1 MKYPIGIQSFED
13 LRKRG
18 CVYVDKTSLVYKIA
32 QEGKYYFLSR
42 PRRFGKSLLV
52 STLEAYFLGK
62 RELFDGL
69 AVADMEKEWTEYPVL
84 HFDLT
89 GKSYSKQDDL
99 DKHLAN
105 QLEKIEA
112 CYNVKNKSDS
122 PDVRLSS
129 IIDSAVAKT
138 GKPVV
143 ILIDE
148 YDKPIVDN
156 LDNEELME
164 VYRKQLQGFYSV
176 MKAKDA
182 YIRFGFLTGV
192 TKIGKLSVFSG
203 LNNLQD
209 ISLDTQYSDICGI
222 SEIELRKYFAKSVK
236 ELAEANNLTEDECY
250 AKLAEMYDGYH
261 FSDGSDGMYNPFSL
275 LNALASKR
283 FREYWFETGT
293 PTFLVKLIKDT
304 SYDITLLQN
313 DEADSDLLTSVNS
326 IFSNPIPMLYQSGYL
341 TITGYDEEY
350 GLYRLGFPN
359 KEVRNGFMN
368 FLLNF
373 YLPNRNGT
381 AATLIS
387 QMARDVRTGQAESFM
402 RRMEALFA
410 RSSYQIQGD
419 SEKDFQYA
427 IYLVAELMGDYAE
440 VERTTSNG
448 RIDLLIQT
456 KDYIYIIEIKINDSA
471 EAALKQIN
479 EKGYARPFADDKRKL
494 FKLGIKFSVEDRCIT
509 EWKIEE

>member
-1 MKYPIGIQSFED
+1 MKYPIGIQSFEKI
-13 LRKRG
+13 RKG
-18 CVYVDKTSLVYKIA
+18 DFVYVDKTRQIYGLAHDA
-32 QEGKYYFLSR
+32 QYYFLSR

-62 RELFDGL
+62 RELFNGL
-69 AVADMEKEWTEYPVL
+69 AIADMENEWAEYPVL
-84 HFDLT
+84 HFDFT
-89 GKSYSKQDDL
+89 GKSYCNPDDINKQLSCQLGKMETLYNL
-99 DKHLAN
+99 D
-105 QLEKIEA
+105 
-112 CYNVKNKSDS
+112 NKSDS
-122 PDVRLSS
+122 PDVRFSS

-203 LNNLQD
+203 LNNLKD
-209 ISLDTQYSDICGI
+209 ISMDSRYSDICGI
-222 SEIELRKYFAKSVK
+222 SEKELRKYFAESIK
-236 ELAEANNLTEDECY
+236 ELAEANKLNENESY

-275 LNALASKR
+275 LNALDSKR
-283 FREYWFETGT
+283 FREYWFETGP

-313 DEADSDLLTSVNS
+313 DEVDSDLLTSVNS

-387 QMARDVRTGQAESFM
+387 QMARDVRTGQAECFM

-419 SEKDFQYA
+419 CEKDFQYA
-427 IYLVAELMGDYAE
+427 MYLVAELMGDYAE

-456 KDYIYIIEIKINDSA
+456 KDYIYVIEIKINDSA